1 MRFYDREKEIELL
14 RKAKRV
20 AIIGRRRVGKTR
32 LVEEAL
38 NPITLF
44 IPAEKSEAL
53 ICDDWLREIR
63 ERRYIPTLGSMRE
76 IVEFLMRE
84 GETVFIDELQNV
96 LKVNPAFLY
105 DLQRLLDKYRDAK
118 LVVTGSLIAMS
129 KRLVEDYS
137 SPLYG
142 RFDVVI
148 KLRELDFKTVLEIM
162 RDLGYG
168 IEEAVVMWS
177 VFGGL
182 PKYYETLEHFSM
194 KPEEFVRMLFFEEPY
209 PMFPE
214 VMLMLKEELGKE
226 YRTYFSILQAISEGK
241 NTLGEISS
249 YLSVKSTSL
258 TKYLRALERDYE
270 LVVKRKDAF
279 GRGRYRYRIAQNL
292 VDFWFRFLWR
302 NYSKLERG
310 ELAFSKND
318 FNAYVGRKFE
328 TLVEEMAHL
337 LVPFEVLS
345 TGKLWGK
352 FSGRERGRN
361 SFEIDVV
368 AVGKEDLA
376 LFEVKWEKL
385 SSGEAG
391 KELERLKEKAEA
403 IKTDRRI
410 HLYLIAREIKGS
422 KPAGVYRLDDLD
434 KVLSGKKLEGV
445 ELDKGVEG

>member
-1 MRFYDREKEIELL
+1 MRFYDREREIELL
-14 RKAKRV
+14 RKGKRI

-44 IPAEKSEAL
+44 VPAEKSEAL
-53 ICDDWLREIR
+53 ICRDWIEEIR
-63 ERRYIPTLGSMRE
+63 ERRYVPELTSMKE

-105 DLQRLLDKYRDAK
+105 DLQRLLDKYRESK

-142 RFDVVI
+142 RFDFI
-148 KLRELDFKTVLEIM
+148 IRLKELDFRTVLEIM
-162 RDLGYG
+162 EDLGYG

-182 PKYYETLEHFSM
+182 PKYYETLERFRL
-194 KPEEFVRMLFFEEPY
+194 PVEEFIRMLFFEAPY

-214 VMLMLKEELGKE
+214 VMIMLKEELGKE

-258 TKYLRALERDYE
+258 TKYLHSLERDYE
-270 LVVKRKDAF
+270 LITKRKDAF
-279 GRGRYRYRIAQNL
+279 GRGRNRYYIAQNL
-292 VDFWFRFLWR
+292 VEFWFRFLWR

-310 ELAFSKND
+310 ELRFDKGE
-318 FNAYVGRKFE
+318 FNTYVGRKFE
-328 TLVEEMAHL
+328 SLVEL
-337 LVPFEVLS
+337 FVPRLVPFEVLT

-352 FSGRERGRN
+352 FKKGEKGRD
-361 SFEIDVV
+361 SFEIDIA
-368 AVGKEDLA
+368 AVGREDIA

-385 SSGEAG
+385 SGREARR
-391 KELERLKEKAEA
+391 ELKRLRKKAEA
-403 IKTDRRI
+403 LGTKRKI
-410 HLYLIAREIKGS
+410 HLYLVAREIH
-422 KPAGVYRLDDLD
+422 
-434 KVLSGKKLEGV
+434 GKKPENAYDLKALE
-445 ELDKGVEG
+445 EAAKKPKPSYFSTS